1 MRTTVSTF
9 AAFASVA
16 STDWLPIS
24 MLRASV
30 VLALLPLV
38 VNGMTVTLYGSQQS
52 RSPLVNWYMI
62 EQKIDFKMANPR
74 PSDHPFGQIPFLTD
88 EDGVEVFESGACLL
102 YLADK
107 YQSSSAAERA
117 TWTKWVM
124 WANSEL
130 DGLCFGAVPGDHRVR
145 GESMSKPDVRSVGRL
160 DEILGEREWLV
171 GDAFSVADVAC
182 ASYLNYV
189 PIFHG
194 DADLSAT
201 PNTAKYML
209 RCAERPAFGEAFGEG
224 HQQLVIKKANE
235 WLAQGAGGKSGGGF
249 FDKLGLGK

>member
-1 MRTTVSTF
+1 
-9 AAFASVA
+9 
-16 STDWLPIS
+16 

-130 DGLCFGAVPGDHRVR
+130 DGLCRISRIVEALYTQITFDENPDDQTDYMPVTVIEGMNHMQFAS
-145 GESMSKPDVRSVGRL
+145 GEPPR
-160 DEILGEREWLV
+160 
-171 GDAFSVADVAC
+171 
-182 ASYLNYV
+182 
-189 PIFHG
+189 
-194 DADLSAT
+194 
-201 PNTAKYML
+201 
-209 RCAERPAFGEAFGEG
+209 
-224 HQQLVIKKANE
+224 
-235 WLAQGAGGKSGGGF
+235 
-249 FDKLGLGK
+249 